1 MLSRRGA
8 LTIGMLV
15 GAVLVWGLWRSSRP
29 RTCAQET
36 RADAL
41 LGGGLPICLGQ
52 SPAQFAAHEA
62 RLRRDGDDVHF
73 PAGDLHFWYEVSGGV
88 DLGIVHPG
96 RRVSAACMQVSRDY
110 PTSVDTLAAFRRS
123 LPASD
128 WVRTDSVTP
137 SVTVTTWRRADGLQQ
152 TVSSSGILCVRP
164 ALAAR

>member
-1 MLSRRGA
+1 MLSRRSA
-8 LTIGMLV
+8 LMIGMLA
-15 GAVLVWGLWRSSRP
+15 GAVLVWGFWRSSRP

-52 SPAQFAAHEA
+52 SPAQFAPHEA
-62 RLRRDGDDVHF
+62 RLRPEGDDVHF

-88 DLGIVHPG
+88 DLGIARPG
-96 RRVSAACMQVSRDY
+96 RRVSAACVQVSRDY
-110 PTSVDTLAAFRRS
+110 YTSVDSLAAFRRS
-123 LPASD
+123 LLKGE
-128 WVRTDSVTP
+128 WVRIDSVTP

-152 TVSSSGILCVRP
+152 TVSTSGIFCVRP